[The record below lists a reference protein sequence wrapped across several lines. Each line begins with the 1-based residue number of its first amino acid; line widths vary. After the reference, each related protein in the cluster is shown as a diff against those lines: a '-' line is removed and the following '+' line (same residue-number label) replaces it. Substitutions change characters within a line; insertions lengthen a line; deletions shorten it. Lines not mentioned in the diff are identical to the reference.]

1 VVIDLNADLGEGFGI
16 WRLSDDEA
24 LLEVVTSANI
34 ACGFHGGD
42 PMTMQRVCLQA
53 VERGVAIGAQVGYR
67 DLAGFGRRRI
77 DMPLDELTADLVYQ
91 VGALK
96 AFARAA
102 GGAVSYLK
110 PHGALYNA
118 AADDLVP
125 ATAVVTAAQL
135 CGGLPVLGL
144 PGSVLATAAADAG
157 IDFVAEAFADR
168 GYSPARRLV
177 PRSDPGAVHKS
188 VDAVV
193 AQAVGIAVSHSI
205 TAVDG
210 SQLAVD
216 AASLCIHGDTPGA
229 VELARAVRSAL
240 LAADVTLAP
249 FSR

>member
-1 VVIDLNADLGEGFGI
+1 
-16 WRLSDDEA
+16 
-24 LLEVVTSANI
+24 
-34 ACGFHGGD
+34 
-42 PMTMQRVCLQA
+42 MQRVCGRA

-77 DMPLDELTADLVYQ
+77 EMPVDELIADLVYQ

-102 GGAVSYLK
+102 GGGVSYLK

-118 AADDLVP
+118 AADDPVQ

-144 PGSVLATAAADAG
+144 PGSVLAAAAADGRRGLRRRGLRRPGLLPAG
-157 IDFVAEAFADR
+157 
-168 GYSPARRLV
+168 RLI
-177 PRSDPGAVHKS
+177 PRTEPGAVLKS
-188 VDAVV
+188 VEAVV
-193 AQAVGIAVSHSI
+193 AQAVPGIAVGHHV

-210 SQLAVD
+210 SELAVE
-216 AASLCIHGDTPGA
+216 AASLCIHGDTLGA
-229 VELARAVRSAL
+229 VELALAVRAAL
-240 LAADVTLAP
+240 LDAGVTPSLP